1 MKNSILYK
9 IIFVMPMLL
18 IFYCSLNCAI
28 NLVPLSCGALV
39 GFLYSG
45 LPVLGVLVTFMASF
59 LVYKSLDMILVG
71 AFFGV
76 IISLIFL
83 LYRRKK
89 RRPGA
94 EIILY
99 TFFALLPYLLH
110 NFNSFAI
117 KKLVYM
123 SIIVLFSFS
132 ATTGIDALVNQKNLT
147 IKSRG
152 EVFSLTAVFLFFA
165 VGFVNL
171 FGVSVYKP
179 LAILALLLLCRYLKS
194 PTAALYSLILA
205 TPPAITQQNPIYFAI
220 FAIYFAALSLCWG
233 TPSPIIGIVA
243 AFTEVLLTFVLG
255 FYQSASYLEC
265 LPTLILLFA
274 QSLVPQSVITRLKEK
289 LSLKP
294 SEILTREV
302 ITKQRSSV
310 SAKLYDLSNVFF
322 SMQDA
327 FNNLKKCTE
336 STDGIIDKMTAEVL
350 YSMCANCSFSSRC
363 IKKAALKRDVIDKI
377 IRIGVAKGRITLID
391 LPRDFLDVCAYPN
404 SVIFEV
410 NRLIGAYFEIL
421 KEAESGDKSKE
432 ILSLQ
437 SGGVGGVLKAIGF
450 SLSKTMPENKQ
461 LERLILSTLFKRG
474 AKCEAALVFG
484 EDSDVEINLLVS
496 KKTFDDFDIL
506 SILNEALEDKLSLT
520 KAQTVANGLVYLTL
534 TKAPKLDAAFGIS
547 KVTKSLSTASGDCH
561 SLIKIDESNF
571 LVALSDGM
579 GSGET
584 AFKTSET
591 ALNLI
596 ESLYRAGLDSEF
608 VLTLVNKL
616 LSITID
622 DNFSAIDIAL
632 INLNSG
638 SAGFIK
644 IGSPYGFIL
653 SNNGIRFIEGSSLPI
668 GILDD
673 LHPTTCSCELSD
685 GDVIVMVSDGVTD
698 AFGSTGDFID
708 FLKGAPLYNPQEL
721 SDTILSRALTLSG
734 NTADDDMSALCV
746 RFFKSA

>member
-1 MKNSILYK
+1 
-9 IIFVMPMLL
+9 
-18 IFYCSLNCAI
+18 
-28 NLVPLSCGALV
+28 
-39 GFLYSG
+39 
-45 LPVLGVLVTFMASF
+45 
-59 LVYKSLDMILVG
+59 
-71 AFFGV
+71 
-76 IISLIFL
+76 
-83 LYRRKK
+83 
-89 RRPGA
+89 
-94 EIILY
+94 
-99 TFFALLPYLLH
+99 
-110 NFNSFAI
+110 
-117 KKLVYM
+117 
-123 SIIVLFSFS
+123 
-132 ATTGIDALVNQKNLT
+132 
-147 IKSRG
+147 
-152 EVFSLTAVFLFFA
+152 
-165 VGFVNL
+165 
-171 FGVSVYKP
+171 
-179 LAILALLLLCRYLKS
+179 
-194 PTAALYSLILA
+194 
-205 TPPAITQQNPIYFAI
+205 
-220 FAIYFAALSLCWG
+220 
-233 TPSPIIGIVA
+233 
-243 AFTEVLLTFVLG
+243 
-255 FYQSASYLEC
+255 
-265 LPTLILLFA
+265 
-274 QSLVPQSVITRLKEK
+274 
-289 LSLKP
+289 
-294 SEILTREV
+294 
-302 ITKQRSSV
+302 
-310 SAKLYDLSNVFF
+310 
-322 SMQDA
+322 
-327 FNNLKKCTE
+327 
-336 STDGIIDKMTAEVL
+336 
-350 YSMCANCSFSSRC
+350 
-363 IKKAALKRDVIDKI
+363 
-377 IRIGVAKGRITLID
+377 
-391 LPRDFLDVCAYPN
+391 
-404 SVIFEV
+404 
-410 NRLIGAYFEIL
+410 
-421 KEAESGDKSKE
+421 
-432 ILSLQ
+432 
-437 SGGVGGVLKAIGF
+437 
-450 SLSKTMPENKQ
+450 MPENKQ
-461 LERLILSTLFKRG
+461 LETLILSTLFKRG

-520 KAQTVANGLVYLTL
+520 KAQTVANGLIYLTL

-584 AFKTSET
+584 AFRTSET

-673 LHPTTCSCELSD
+673 LHPTTCSCEISD